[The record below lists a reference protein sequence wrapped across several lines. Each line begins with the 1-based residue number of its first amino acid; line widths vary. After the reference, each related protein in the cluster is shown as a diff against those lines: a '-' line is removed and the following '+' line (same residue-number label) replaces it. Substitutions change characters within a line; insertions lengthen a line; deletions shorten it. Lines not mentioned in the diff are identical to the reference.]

1 LIQANFVAARLRE
14 YEPTLEV
21 ELLEVATRGD
31 IDQSASLVR
40 PAGRDGEPG
49 KGVFIDSLRDAL
61 VDGRADLA
69 AHSMKD
75 VPVAPAQGLALTTF
89 GPRAD
94 PRDALVTRPGIR
106 DLYDLA
112 PSAKVATVSIRR
124 RALLKSVL
132 RDVEVVPVR
141 GNVGTR
147 LMRLDEGRCDALL
160 LASAGL
166 DRLGLDGRITQRLAT
181 DTFVPAPGQGALA
194 VEYIATRSD
203 MQIWKRPRPWQKA
216 LVKPPNS
223 LPSTHWVR
231 CRTWSQAALPQGNSA
246 SRSATTLSIQ
256 VRRNSVGSSGTSA
269 GSNPSKSRTGTGDGR
284 DPKEPSPSW
293 PKPLAPQHDTEPS
306 ASMAQAC
313 PSPARDAVLTVTAT
327 ARVIPRRRAGAA
339 RGSVV
344 PSSGWPAALLTPQH
358 DTPPSRCRAQT
369 LRSPTETARA
379 SLMPATTWGRTA
391 SANRRC

>member
-1 LIQANFVAARLRE
+1 MASIRIATRRSPLALIQANFVAARLRE

-203 MQIWKRPRPWQKA
+203 IGN
-216 LVKPPNS
+216 LVGRAVDAN
-223 LPSTHWVR
+223 TER
-231 CRTWSQAALPQGNSA
+231 CVVAEREVARGIGADCALPLGVHCIA
-246 SRSATTLSIQ
+246 EGTLRLTAFAADDDAARVLRVSL
-256 VRRNSVGSSGTSA
+256 
-269 GSNPSKSRTGTGDGR
+269 TGD
-284 DPKEPSPSW
+284 D
-293 PKPLAPQHDTEPS
+293 PLALGSEVARRLDTLG
-306 ASMAQAC
+306 
-313 PSPARDAVLTVTAT
+313 ARE
-327 ARVIPRRRAGAA
+327 
-339 RGSVV
+339 
-344 PSSGWPAALLTPQH
+344 LL
-358 DTPPSRCRAQT
+358 
-369 LRSPTETARA
+369 
-379 SLMPATTWGRTA
+379 GV
-391 SANRRC
+391 